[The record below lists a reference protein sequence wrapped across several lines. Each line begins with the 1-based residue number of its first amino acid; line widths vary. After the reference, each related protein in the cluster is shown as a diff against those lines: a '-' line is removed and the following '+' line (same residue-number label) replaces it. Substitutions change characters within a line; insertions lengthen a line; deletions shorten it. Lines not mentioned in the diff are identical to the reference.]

1 MDNYH
6 LTMIEALTSGLE
18 VSEVRLLSK
27 ITSALTFF
35 SFLIPSMF
43 ALESLDLMNHTN
55 SLSMNLFV
63 ESLN

>member
-18 VSEVRLLSK
+18 VSEVRLLCK
-27 ITSALTFF
+27 ITSVLTFF